1 MRKNMRLDEILEQSE
16 TVTAYGKINEII
28 NSKQKGKIYL
38 YYIGFIMK
46 DRAKKENKKL
56 RDIQGLLNYA
66 SSKNHCGM
74 FQIKKYEELY
84 YYFFRR

>member
-1 MRKNMRLDEILEQSE
+1 MRLDEILEQSE

-66 SSKNHCGM
+66 SSKNYCGM